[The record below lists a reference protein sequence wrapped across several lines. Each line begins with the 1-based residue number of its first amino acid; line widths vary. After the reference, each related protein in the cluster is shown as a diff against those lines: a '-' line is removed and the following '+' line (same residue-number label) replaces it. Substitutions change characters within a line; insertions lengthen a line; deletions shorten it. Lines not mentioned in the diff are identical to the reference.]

1 MILLCRKWTV
11 FELCKNV
18 KTNERSRNIPI
29 ILLTA
34 LSDPEDVLK
43 GLECGADNFMTK
55 PYAEESL
62 LAAIHHSLDNKE
74 IRKDLKLQSDGE
86 ILFRGRKYFITSE
99 RHQILDFLLST
110 YETAIIKNQ
119 ELSAVQKE
127 LEVLNE
133 GLEEKVALRT
143 AALIAEIEERKKGKR
158 RRFRRLNEELE
169 HRVKKRTV
177 CSTRSRQQGT

>member
-1 MILLCRKWTV
+1 MINKCKPAIVISDIMMPEMDGLQ
-11 FELCKNV
+11 LCKNV

-74 IRKDLKLQSDGE
+74 IRKDSKIQSEVE

-99 RHQILDFLLST
+99 RHQILDFLRQYRRNWKCLT
-110 YETAIIKNQ
+110 
-119 ELSAVQKE
+119 
-127 LEVLNE
+127 
-133 GLEEKVALRT
+133 
-143 AALIAEIEERKKGKR
+143 KGS
-158 RRFRRLNEELE
+158 
-169 HRVKKRTV
+169 KKRWH
-177 CSTRSRQQGT
+177 CALPH

>member
-1 MILLCRKWTV
+1 MINKCKPAIVISDIMMPEMDGLQ
-11 FELCKNV
+11 LCKNV

-74 IRKDLKLQSDGE
+74 IRKDSKIQSEVE

-110 YETAIIKNQ
+110 Y
-119 ELSAVQKE
+119 
-127 LEVLNE
+127 
-133 GLEEKVALRT
+133 
-143 AALIAEIEERKKGKR
+143 
-158 RRFRRLNEELE
+158 
-169 HRVKKRTV
+169 
-177 CSTRSRQQGT
+177 